1 MSIEHKGNMIRDIPK
16 GSMLKD
22 RVAEGDLLVSEGPT
36 GSKLWKKKKKLNE
49 DEMENNSLN
58 E

>member
-1 MSIEHKGNMIRDIPK
+1 MEICLN
-16 GSMLKD
+16 D

-49 DEMENNSLN
+49 DDDANNTLN